1 MLSHVLSPS
10 PPAAAE
16 GLKLKR
22 LMMEDLRRAVPA
34 AVQQWPS
41 SASATRPLL
50 SPATSIA
57 HVPFLPQTPRSSQ
70 PPSRTP
76 RSRPTSAAA
85 ERPAPA
91 AQPPYTPRTR
101 PQSAGPARRP
111 DPAPG
116 WTRPVSAGGLR
127 ATVLARRAP
136 TWGPGSPRQGNSLSQ
151 PAVAWATSGEVRE
164 ARVAAQLQRHIVDS
178 DVAEQQLRLQLHL
191 LLLHADAGADADAG
205 VGVAQ
210 PLGTGSHT
218 KERWSPLKNVSA
230 PFTLPD
236 AAAAVAV
243 AGAGRAAAAAKA
255 ENEEV
260 WAEAAV
266 VEVALDDE
274 GGEELE
280 AAGLSAAASE
290 GLRVHSHPYVERLG
304 ERPLDSGPR
313 LRTPRA
319 PVYKDWGDAPHG
331 R

>member
-1 MLSHVLSPS
+1 MLM
-10 PPAAAE
+10 
-16 GLKLKR
+16 K
-22 LMMEDLRRAVPA
+22 DLRRAAVPA
-34 AVQQWPS
+34 AEQQRPS
-41 SASATRPLL
+41 SWESMSLAT
-50 SPATSIA
+50 AEAA
-57 HVPFLPQTPRSSQ
+57 HVPFLPQTPKSSKPLSRS
-70 PPSRTP
+70 P

-85 ERPAPA
+85 ERPASA
-91 AQPPYTPRTR
+91 APPPRTPRAR
-101 PQSAGPARRP
+101 PQSAGPAQRS

-136 TWGPGSPRQGNSLSQ
+136 TWGPGSPRRGDSLSQ

-164 ARVAAQLQRHIVDS
+164 ARGAAQLQRHIVDS
-178 DVAEQQLRLQLHL
+178 DVAEQQLRQQLHHHL
-191 LLLHADAGADADAG
+191 LRTDAGADTDAG

-210 PLGTGSHT
+210 PLGTGSPT

-243 AGAGRAAAAAKA
+243 AGAGRAAAVAKA
-255 ENEEV
+255 ANEEV

-280 AAGLSAAASE
+280 AAAAPLEAAGLSAAASE
-290 GLRVHSHPYVERLG
+290 GLRLHSHPYVERLG